1 MTEEIIKYWNN
12 KNFAREI
19 SVIIIDLLKLSKK
32 YKTNQLKF
40 DEEVS
45 DTMYEMF

>member
-12 KNFAREI
+12 KNFARET
-19 SVIIIDLLKLSKK
+19 SNIIIDLLKLSKK